1 MAEPGPAAAIF
12 EPWRDPNEAPYVRIE
27 RVSKKFG
34 EFVAVWDLDLDIYR
48 KELFCLLGASGCGK
62 TTLLRMLAGFEYP
75 TDGRIL
81 IDGVDMADI
90 PPYER
95 RST

>member
-1 MAEPGPAAAIF
+1 MAEPGPGAAVF

-62 TTLLRMLAGFEYP
+62 TTLLLSLIHISEP
-75 TDGRIL
+75 TRL
-81 IDGVDMADI
+81 C
-90 PPYER
+90 
-95 RST
+95 